1 MTKPKDIDSQKLA
14 SIWKIMVNIT
24 GTNTG
29 YGVVLY
35 QTQIQP
41 VLFAFNVLF

>member
-14 SIWKIMVNIT
+14 YIWKITVNIT

-29 YGVVLY
+29 YRVVLY

-41 VLFAFNVLF
+41 VLFAFDVLF